1 MKKSIIATIAIAL
14 VLVIGLGVIGVCSG
28 GFKNWDTN
36 TWFNK
41 TADENTDN
49 QTEDLGE
56 MKFTPSNSEVM
67 MLSVSQP
74 ILLAAPT
81 GGYTKTVLLTA
92 TVMPADVPDKSLDW
106 HIDWADASVT
116 DTISD
121 YVTVTPTS
129 DGALTAN
136 VTCYQSFNHDVVI
149 TAVTRVGGMSATC
162 MATYVG
168 APESVVISGNGVSA
182 TSHAGIGSYY
192 ALPTGS
198 SYTFNLTGE
207 NGFGDVRADMSFT
220 FSVSAEGNII
230 TQDRKYNGNTD
241 MNTYVDGTQKT
252 LAIKDIT
259 KITNYVPN
267 AYECSLSGNTL
278 TIKSN
283 STLTTY
289 YSSSQRV
296 SQMVTYY
303 DSFKSFENDNW
314 YYYVTVTETNS
325 GISQTIKFRPIAS
338 VSSISLS
345 PYTIGM

>member
-1 MKKSIIATIAIAL
+1 MKKSIIAIIAIAL
-14 VLVIGLGVIGVCSG
+14 VLVVGLGVVGIGSN

-41 TADENTDN
+41 TAEKNTENKTDN
-49 QTEDLGE
+49 LGE
-56 MKFTPSNSEVM
+56 MEFTPSNNEVM

-74 ILLAAPT
+74 ILLAAPN

-92 TVMPADVPDKSLDW
+92 TVLPADVPDKSLDW

-116 DTISD
+116 DNISD
-121 YVTVTPTS
+121 YVTITPTS

-136 VTCYQSFNHDVVI
+136 VTCYQSFNHDAVI

-162 MATYVG
+162 MVTYVG
-168 APESVVISGNGVSA
+168 APESVVISGNGIAPVGHS
-182 TSHAGIGSYY
+182 GIGSYY

-198 SYTFNLTGE
+198 SYSFSLAGE
-207 NGFGDVRADMSFT
+207 NSFGDVRADMSFT

-230 TQDRKYNGNTD
+230 TQDRKYNGNTGV
-241 MNTYVDGTQKT
+241 NTYVDGTQET

-259 KITNYVPN
+259 KVSNYVPN

-283 STLTTY
+283 STLTEY

-303 DSFKSFENDNW
+303 DSFKQFENDNW

-338 VSSISLS
+338 VSSVSLS